1 MSVKVLSLT
10 IVLMFGL
17 ALVQTGQIA
26 ELAERFTRPPVR
38 PSKRQIEIVEES
50 PEFRIVKHPLG
61 ETRVMNSPRR
71 IVSLSNS
78 ATDSLCA
85 LGVKPILISTSW
97 RADSVTPYLE
107 EQLKDIPKVRYGEAV
122 DLEAVLNAN
131 PDLIFAGTS
140 RDGRLYHQLSKIAP
154 TVCVASSTMAD
165 REIRLLDVGETIG
178 MGEEARQRLDQYY
191 ERVESARQ
199 TLQAQTRGRSVSFLR
214 FRRNTCVIYTRTTM
228 FGPLLFDQLELEPD
242 PEMPLVMTGGG
253 WDVLSVERL
262 SKLQSEYIFMV
273 VDSDTEIYLSRVS
286 DTPIWKKIPAVA
298 NHHVF
303 RVDAGTWLSGD
314 GVLGCEAIIDD
325 VVQSITLQ
333 EVSYGSQR
341 H

>member
-1 MSVKVLSLT
+1 MTVKLLSLT
-10 IVLMFGL
+10 LALMFGL

-26 ELAERFTRPPVR
+26 NLAERFMRPPVR
-38 PSKRQIEIVEES
+38 STKRQIEIIEQT
-50 PEFRIVKHPLG
+50 PEYRVVKHPLG
-61 ETRVMNSPRR
+61 ETRVMNAPRR

-97 RADSVTPYLE
+97 RADSVTPYLA

-122 DLEAVLNAN
+122 DLEAILNAK

-140 RDGRLYHQLSKIAP
+140 RDGRLYDQLSKIAP

-165 REIRLLDVGETIG
+165 REIRLMDVGETIG
-178 MGEEARQRLDQYY
+178 MEKEARQRLDQYY
-191 ERVESARQ
+191 QRVESARQ
-199 TLQAQTRGRSVSFLR
+199 ALQTQTQGKPVSFLR

-228 FGPLLFDQLELEPD
+228 FGPLLFDQLQLEPD
-242 PEMPLVMTGGG
+242 PEMPMVMTGGG

-273 VDSDTEIYLSRVS
+273 VDSDTEIYLNRVK
-286 DTPIWKKIPAVA
+286 DTPIWKNIPAVA
-298 NHHVF
+298 HNHVF
-303 RVDAGTWLSGD
+303 RVDSGTWLSGD

-325 VVQSITLQ
+325 VTQAVASQ
-333 EVSYGSQR
+333 ESSYDNP
-341 H
+341 